1 MLDLEPE
8 ASLVL
13 GSHLTTGPVRSLRWA
28 EASPSV
34 FQRAT
39 WSFALVPEGPHDTR
53 LRVRTRGV
61 SAPAWRWMP
70 INAFFSVA
78 HIIMQR
84 KQLVS
89 LKRRAET
96 QG

>member
-1 MLDLEPE
+1 VLDLGPE

-13 GSHLTTGPVRSLRWA
+13 GSHLTTGPVHSLRWA
-28 EASPSV
+28 ETSPSV
-34 FQRAT
+34 SQRAT
-39 WSFALVPEGPHDTR
+39 WSFALISEAANDTR

-70 INAFFSVA
+70 VNAFFSVA